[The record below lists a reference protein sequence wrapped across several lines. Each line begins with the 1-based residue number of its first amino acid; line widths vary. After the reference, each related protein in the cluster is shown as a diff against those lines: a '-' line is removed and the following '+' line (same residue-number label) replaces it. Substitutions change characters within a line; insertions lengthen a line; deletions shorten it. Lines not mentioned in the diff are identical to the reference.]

1 MWEEDGKLVAEIARF
16 SCVCVCSDGS
26 KVFVFTFFALVK
38 TQKFKTRCF
47 NFRCVSQFKKE
58 KKSKCHKHGK
68 K

>member
-1 MWEEDGKLVAEIARF
+1 MGGRREAGGGDREVF
-16 SCVCVCSDGS
+16 VCVCVCSDGS